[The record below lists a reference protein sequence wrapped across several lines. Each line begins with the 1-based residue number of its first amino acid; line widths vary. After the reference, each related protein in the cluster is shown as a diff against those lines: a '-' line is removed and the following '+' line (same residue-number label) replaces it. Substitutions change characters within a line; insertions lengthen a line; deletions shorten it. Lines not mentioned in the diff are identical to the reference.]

1 VTGATSAGL
10 RGGSLRQLLTQLE
23 RASSGSSGR
32 ADRCESRLVPKL
44 LAAAAKMPKEY
55 DLSHIGRLC
64 YSKADYASVLMKM
77 D

>member
-1 VTGATSAGL
+1 MTGATQP
-10 RGGSLRQLLTQLE
+10 GSGVGACDNWE
-23 RASSGSSGR
+23 RASSGSSGG
-32 ADRCESRLVPKL
+32 ADRRESRFVPKL

-64 YSKADYASVLMKM
+64 CSKADNASVLMKM